1 MTAATMTEATAV
13 FDIGKTNVKL
23 TLVDHHGQELAV
35 RRRPNA
41 TRQDGPYPHHDVAT
55 IEAWLL
61 ENLTQLARRWHIAAI
76 VPVAHGATA
85 ALVDDEA
92 LVLPVAD
99 YEHDFQLPGYDRLR
113 APFEQTFSPRLDL
126 GLNLGRQLYWQQQQF
141 PQAFGRA
148 RHVLM
153 YPQYW
158 AWRLCGVMAAE
169 VSSLGCHTD
178 LWQPGLARYST
189 LVEHCGWSHLMPPLR
204 HAWDTLGTVRPA
216 LVASTGLPADCRVL
230 CGVHDSNAS
239 LVRHLEPGPDRARIV
254 LSTGTW
260 VIAAALD
267 GQLAP
272 LQEHSDMLANV
283 NVVGAP
289 VACMRFMGGREFAQ
303 LAGATHAHCT
313 LDDLQALLD
322 AQVMA
327 HPCFAE
333 CGGPFATRQGRITGQ
348 LASGAINPYA
358 LATLYC
364 ALMTDYCLEQLQA
377 PGGIVVEGSFTANP
391 HFAPLLAALT
401 QRRVSC
407 SQDSSGTT
415 VGGWLLGQWGNAG
428 ASDQLGA
435 ALAAPAL
442 SLPGLERYR
451 QAWRT
456 ALAEQDAPVACAVN

>member
-1 MTAATMTEATAV
+1 MTHATAV

-23 TLVDHHGQELAV
+23 TLVDDRGQELAV

-41 TRQDGPYPHHDVAT
+41 ARRDGPYPHHDVAA

-61 ENLTQLARRWHIAAI
+61 ENLTQLSRHWQIDAI

-85 ALVDDEA
+85 ALIDGET

-99 YEHDFQLPGYDRLR
+99 YESDFGLPAYDKLR
-113 APFEQTFSPRLDL
+113 APFDQTFSPQLDL
-126 GLNLGRQLYWQQQQF
+126 GLNLGRQLYWQQQHF
-141 PQAFGRA
+141 PEEFGRA
-148 RHVLM
+148 RHLLL

-178 LWQPGLARYST
+178 LWQPGTASYST
-189 LVEHCGWSHLMPPLR
+189 LVDQCGWSHLMPPRR
-204 HAWDTLGTVRPA
+204 HAWDTLGPIRPA
-216 LVASTGLPADCRVL
+216 LAAATGLPGECRIV

-239 LVRHLEPGPDRARIV
+239 LLRHLKPGPELPRIV

-267 GQLAP
+267 GALEP
-272 LQEHSDMLANV
+272 LQEPLDMLANV
-283 NVVGAP
+283 NVVGTP
-289 VACMRFMGGREFAQ
+289 VACMRFMGGREFSQ
-303 LAGATHAHCT
+303 LAGTTDTHCT
-313 LDDLQALLD
+313 QADLQALVD
-322 AQVMA
+322 AHVMA
-327 HPCFAE
+327 QPNFSQ
-333 CGGPFATRQGRITGQ
+333 CGGPFASRQGRIIGQ
-348 LASGAINPYA
+348 LPAGTINAYA

-364 ALMTDYCLEQLQA
+364 ALMTDYCLDQLAA

-415 VGGWLLGQWGNAG
+415 VGGWLLGQWTDATACGRLSAPLPAQPMSLRG
-428 ASDQLGA
+428 
-435 ALAAPAL
+435 LAH
-442 SLPGLERYR
+442 YR
-451 QAWRT
+451 QAWRA
-456 ALAEQDAPVACAVN
+456 ALVQDAPLDYALG